1 MPRFAIIDIG
11 SNTSTLAVYEGST
24 QYGVNRIY
32 QHGETLRLIRQIRP
46 DRSFSPAAMDRTVD
60 TIRIFAQR
68 ATSLGA
74 EHIEAVATS
83 AVRDASN
90 QEELLARI
98 RDEAGVAVSIL
109 DGEHEGVAAV
119 ISSVNTLPIQDGFV
133 VDMGGGSVQIAHVVT
148 RRARQVVSLP
158 LGALRLTDRFFTN
171 DPPSSEAVTLFRRHV
186 QELIAPLGW
195 FNATGGTLVGV
206 GGSLRTLGKIDRRDR
221 LLHAPS
227 HVSHGHGYKLSLDS
241 VETIWER
248 VSRVTADTRRDI
260 PGLAAHRVDTISA
273 GALFFFLLMRAGG
286 FDQLRVSAFG
296 IREGMA
302 LRWLAARA
310 GDDSAALV
318 PDVRK
323 GGLWSRFP
331 PQDPARCAAACRR
344 AQVLADAMRVE
355 EGRHALLA
363 ATHVAASGMRIEAGV
378 ATLLDAP
385 LPGFW
390 NEDVLDV
397 VDILDAGVPRHM
409 AAIRRDRLRSLL
421 DIALV
426 DGELGD
432 VRMGDDGLR
441 ISGGALS
448 PALAGRFAQAWG
460 RRIVE

>member
-273 GALFFFLLMRAGG
+273 GALFFFLLMR
-286 FDQLRVSAFG
+286 FFSVSG
-296 IREGMA
+296 
-302 LRWLAARA
+302 
-310 GDDSAALV
+310 S
-318 PDVRK
+318 
-323 GGLWSRFP
+323 S
-331 PQDPARCAAACRR
+331 
-344 AQVLADAMRVE
+344 
-355 EGRHALLA
+355 
-363 ATHVAASGMRIEAGV
+363 
-378 ATLLDAP
+378 
-385 LPGFW
+385 
-390 NEDVLDV
+390 NDVLF
-397 VDILDAGVPRHM
+397 
-409 AAIRRDRLRSLL
+409 
-421 DIALV
+421 
-426 DGELGD
+426 
-432 VRMGDDGLR
+432 
-441 ISGGALS
+441 
-448 PALAGRFAQAWG
+448 LAGMIKKFSWANITPQ
-460 RRIVE
+460 